1 MDSSSIW
8 LSRSRSAKLDLEG
21 LPLHAH
27 LHSRMLI
34 VVSCSLILIVLAAL
48 ILAARCVV
56 MGGGC
61 QKEHSGSAPHSSCK
75 DRSPLLNYCKL

>member
-8 LSRSRSAKLDLEG
+8 LSRSWSAKLDLEG
-21 LPLHAH
+21 LPLHGH

-56 MGGGC
+56 RGGG
-61 QKEHSGSAPHSSCK
+61 QMEHSGSAPHSSCK
-75 DRSPLLNYCKL
+75 DGSPLLNYCKL